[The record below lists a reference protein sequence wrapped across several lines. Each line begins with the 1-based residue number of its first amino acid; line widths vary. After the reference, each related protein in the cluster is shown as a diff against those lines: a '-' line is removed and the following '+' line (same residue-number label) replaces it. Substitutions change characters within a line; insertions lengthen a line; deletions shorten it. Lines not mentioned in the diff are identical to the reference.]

1 MDNNVQNDNKA
12 RLFEFIFG
20 REKNKKWTLSLYNA
34 VNGTHYDNVDDI
46 EITTIENVIY
56 MSGKNDVSF
65 LINDDISLYEH
76 QSSYNPNMP
85 VRQLMYLGKLYDKHI
100 KKTNQN
106 LYSSKQMVLPV
117 PKLITFYNGKDDKG
131 DQILQLSDSFP
142 KGRDPKESDVEVKVH
157 MINIR
162 PQYKSSILE
171 NCKPLSEYS
180 WFVEEIRKNNETMEI
195 GPSVDKAIDD
205 MPIDYELKE
214 FLIIHKAEVRNMSI
228 TEYNEE
234 ETMKLFAAEYLAEGR
249 EQTQRENVVRMLGR
263 HKPIEDI
270 AADLD
275 VSVDYVKEIEAEVL
289 AKV

>member
-76 QSSYNPNMP
+76 QSTYNPNMP

-106 LYSSKQMVLPV
+106 QYSSKQMVLPV
-117 PKLITFYNGKDDKG
+117 PKLITFYNGKDDHG
-131 DQILQLSDSFP
+131 DTVLKLSDSFS
-142 KGRDPKESDVEVKVH
+142 KGRDSKESDVEVKVH

-195 GPSVDKAIDD
+195 GPAVDKAIDD

-214 FLIIHKAEVRNMSI
+214 FLVIHKAEVRNMSI

-234 ETMKLFAAEYLAEGR
+234 ETMKLFMKEAAE
-249 EQTQRENVVRMLGR
+249 QKQHENVVRMLG
-263 HKPIEDI
+263 KDVSPENI
-270 AADLD
+270 ANYLD
-275 VSVDYVKEIEAEVL
+275 VSVDYVKQIEAEVL

>member
-1 MDNNVQNDNKA
+1 MNEIGMPEISNEIRD
-12 RLFEFIFG
+12 RLFKAIFG
-20 REKNKKWTLSLYNA
+20 RDTAQSKQWRLELYNA
-34 VNGTHYDNVDDI
+34 LRGTNYSDPDALELN
-46 EITTIENVIY
+46 TIENVIY

-76 QSSYNPNMP
+76 QSTYNPNMP

-117 PKLITFYNGKDDKG
+117 PKLITFYNGKDDNG
-131 DQILQLSDSFP
+131 DQILKLSDSFP
-142 KGRDPKESDVEVKVH
+142 KGRDSKESDVEVKVH

-214 FLIIHKAEVRNMSI
+214 FLVIHKAEVRNMLSLV
-228 TEYNEE
+228 T
-234 ETMKLFAAEYLAEGR
+234 
-249 EQTQRENVVRMLGR
+249 NV
-263 HKPIEDI
+263 
-270 AADLD
+270 
-275 VSVDYVKEIEAEVL
+275 
-289 AKV
+289 

>member
-117 PKLITFYNGKDDKG
+117 PKLITFYNGKDDHG
-131 DQILQLSDSFP
+131 DTVLKLSDSFP
-142 KGRDPKESDVEVKVH
+142 KGRDSKESDVEVKVH

-214 FLIIHKAEVRNMSI
+214 FLVIHKAEVRNMSI

-234 ETMKLFAAEYLAEGR
+234 ETMKLFAAEFREEGAE
-249 EQTQRENVVRMLGR
+249 QKQHENVIRMLG
-263 HKPIEDI
+263 KNVSPENI
-270 AADLD
+270 ANYLD
-275 VSVDYVKEIEAEVL
+275 VSVDYVKQIEAEML

>member
-1 MDNNVQNDNKA
+1 M
-12 RLFEFIFG
+12 
-20 REKNKKWTLSLYNA
+20 
-34 VNGTHYDNVDDI
+34 DDI

-117 PKLITFYNGKDDKG
+117 PKLITFYNGKDDNG
-131 DQILQLSDSFP
+131 DQILKLSDSFP
-142 KGRDPKESDVEVKVH
+142 KGRDSKESDVEVKVH

-214 FLIIHKAEVRNMSI
+214 FLVIHKAEVRNMSI

-234 ETMKLFAAEYLAEGR
+234 ETMKLFMKEAAD
-249 EQTQRENVVRMLGR
+249 QKQHENVVRMLGR
-263 HKPIEDI
+263 HKPVEEI
-270 AADLD
+270 AGDLD